1 MKSKDDIFKRFL
13 FIPRIIIVVSV
24 LCIIYNVVA
33 PYVST
38 LLMPVSTFDNEVEEV
53 DHLKESSGNY
63 ERVEK
68 ITVGED
74 PIDINTATKEELMR
88 LPGIVSGKEEE
99 IVEIRERMQGFRTI
113 GDLKNTAGIGAKTFE
128 KIEEFITISEY
139 VKK

>member
-88 LPGIVSGKEEE
+88 LPGIGSGKAEE

-128 KIEEFITISEY
+128 KLEKFITISEY
-139 VKK
+139 TKK